1 MGKREG
7 YEPGTFSWV
16 ELTTTDAAAAKAFY
30 SSILGWEMV
39 DNEVG
44 DGMTYTMCMLGD
56 DAVAALYERA
66 DVPAAWLSYVTVLSA
81 DETAARARELGGTS
95 GDPFDV
101 LDVGR
106 MAVVQDPAGAA
117 FAIWE
122 PRSHIGATR
131 VNDPGCFCWNHL
143 FTSDV
148 EGAAAFYSSLFG
160 WELADAP
167 SYTIKIGERTN
178 GGIAPLPADMDAPP
192 HWTVWFTVAS
202 LDDALA
208 AVESGGGSV
217 RGPRREVSV
226 GHFAVATDPQGATVF
241 LFEGE
246 VDD

>member
-1 MGKREG
+1 MGRREK

-16 ELTTTDAAAAKAFY
+16 ELATTDREGAKAFY
-30 SSILGWEMV
+30 SSIFGWQTV
-39 DNEVG
+39 DNPVR
-44 DGMTYTMCMLGD
+44 DGMVYTMCLLDGD
-56 DAVAALYERA
+56 PVAALYERV
-66 DVPAAWLSYVTVLSA
+66 DGSPAWLSYVSVRNA

-106 MAVVQDPAGAA
+106 MAAVRDPDGAA
-117 FAIWE
+117 FAVWE

-148 EGAAAFYSSLFG
+148 DRAAAFYSSLFE
-160 WELADAP
+160 WRFSDEEN
-167 SYTIKIGERTN
+167 YTIKIGERTN
-178 GGIAPLPADMDAPP
+178 GGIAPLPAGLDAPP

-202 LDDALA
+202 LDEALGT
-208 AVESGGGSV
+208 VERGGGSV
-217 RGPRREVSV
+217 RGPRRDVSV
-226 GHFAVATDPQGATVF
+226 GQFAVAEDPQGATFF
-241 LFEGE
+241 LFEGQ